1 MNSMK
6 ISVNDMY
13 HEVNEGI
20 SISELL
26 KDLGYSSQGIAVA
39 SNGVVIAR
47 SLWEK
52 QILKEG
58 ESLIIIQ
65 AVSGG

>member
-1 MNSMK
+1 MSVMR
-6 ISVNDMY
+6 ISVNDVC
-13 HEVNEGI
+13 HEVKE
-20 SISELL
+20 SISVSDLL
-26 KDLGYSSQGIAVA
+26 RELGYGTQGIAVA

-47 SLWEK
+47 SLWDK
-52 QILKEG
+52 HILKKG